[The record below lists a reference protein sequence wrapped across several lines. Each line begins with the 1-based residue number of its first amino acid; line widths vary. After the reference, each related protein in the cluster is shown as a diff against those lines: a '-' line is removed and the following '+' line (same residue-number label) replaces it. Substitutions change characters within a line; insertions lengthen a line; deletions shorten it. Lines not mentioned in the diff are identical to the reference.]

1 MSTIAPDQLPT
12 PTTARPSVV
21 PPPPVWNAVAQPAA
35 FHAAAPAGRT
45 INRTTKLSIIG
56 AVLAVVVLGG
66 AAMTMGDN
74 DTTTSSSNE
83 RRSDRT
89 DRTDPDATTE
99 VDPPANTT
107 SIDVAGSYQAMF
119 GVAASADTL
128 ECLTDGVSDVES
140 SVQAVIAG
148 TRSGRAEVET
158 AMTPFAE
165 CASDDDYAS
174 MVLTLATNVVQ
185 PSSLDQ
191 QCALSVFN
199 TFTAA
204 DRLGVLVDSYLDP
217 NQFVQRLFD
226 TFTGCAA

>member
-12 PTTARPSVV
+12 PTTVRPSVV
-21 PPPPVWNAVAQPAA
+21 PPPPVWNAVAQPATL
-35 FHAAAPAGRT
+35 HAAPATRRT
-45 INRTTKLSIIG
+45 ISRTTRLSIVG
-56 AVLAVVVLGG
+56 AVLTVVVLGG
-66 AAMTMGDN
+66 AALTMGGD
-74 DTTTSSSNE
+74 DTTASNSDRRGE
-83 RRSDRT
+83 RSDRT
-89 DRTDPDATTE
+89 DPDTTTE
-99 VDPPANTT
+99 VDPGTNTS

-119 GVAASADTL
+119 GVAASAATL
-128 ECLTDGVSDVES
+128 ECLTDGVGDVES
-140 SVQAVIAG
+140 AVQSVIAG
-148 TRSGRAEVET
+148 TPSGRDEVET

-174 MVLTLATNVVQ
+174 MVLTLATNAVQ

-204 DRLGVLVDSYLDP
+204 DRLGVLVDSYMDP
-217 NQFVQRLFD
+217 NQFIQRLFD